1 MFEPWMKTNGYA
13 PINMSPGDHEP
24 PGKRHAMTLL
34 TAIAAL
40 IGLGIGLHNLWKDL
54 FYPDPEFSDSY
65 LVFSYILDTVTVLA
79 CGGAIFFLLKAR
91 SRGK

>member
-1 MFEPWMKTNGYA
+1 MN
-13 PINMSPGDHEP
+13 PGDHQP
-24 PGKRHAMTLL
+24 SGKRHGMTWL

-40 IGLGIGLHNLWKDL
+40 IGLGIGLHNLWRDL
-54 FYPDPEFSDSY
+54 FNPDPEFSDSY
-65 LVFSYILDTVTVLA
+65 LLLSYLLDIVTVLA

>member
-1 MFEPWMKTNGYA
+1 MN
-13 PINMSPGDHEP
+13 PGDKGSPSKNH
-24 PGKRHAMTLL
+24 GMTWL

-54 FYPDPEFSDSY
+54 FNPDPEFSDSY
-65 LVFSYILDTVTVLA
+65 LLFSYLLDTITVLA
-79 CGGAIFFLLKAR
+79 CGGAIFLLLKAR